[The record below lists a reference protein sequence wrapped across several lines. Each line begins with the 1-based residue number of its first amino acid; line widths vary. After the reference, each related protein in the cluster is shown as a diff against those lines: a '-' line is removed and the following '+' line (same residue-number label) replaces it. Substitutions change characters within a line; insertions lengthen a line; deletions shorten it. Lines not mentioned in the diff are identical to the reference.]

1 MKKIGFIGLGLI
13 GGSIARSIRRV
24 HPDYTI
30 YAYNR
35 SKDSLAAALKDG
47 IIDVVCEE
55 NDPRLG
61 DCDYLFLC
69 TPVEYNLQFLEAMKP
84 ALSKGCILT
93 DVGSVKGDI
102 HRRVEELGL
111 GDIFIGGHPMAG
123 SEKTG
128 FENSTDRLLENAYY
142 IITPGSGIGVDIL
155 TDFTELITSL
165 GAIPLILTC
174 EEHDYITAGV
184 SHLPH
189 IIASALVNLVRNL
202 DTENGHM
209 RMIAAGGFRDITRI
223 ASSSPVMWQQICQE
237 NRENISSVLDEYIRM
252 LIQIRYEIDQ
262 DDGAFIYQMFES
274 SRDYRDSIDVLTR
287 GAIGRVYAI
296 YVDLADEP
304 GGIAAIT
311 ALLATD
317 QINIRNMGI
326 IHNREFEQGVLKI
339 EFYDADT
346 CRRGLNLLQKRN
358 YVVHEA

>member
-13 GGSIARSIRRV
+13 GGSIARTVRRV

-30 YAYNR
+30 LAYNR
-35 SKDSLAAALKDG
+35 SKAALAAALSDG
-47 IIDVVCEE
+47 IIDTVCEE

-61 DCDYLFLC
+61 ECDYLFLC
-69 TPVEYNLQFLEAMKP
+69 TPVEYNLSFLEAVRPILGKN
-84 ALSKGCILT
+84 CILT
-93 DVGSVKGDI
+93 DVGSVKADI
-102 HRRVEELGL
+102 HRKVEELGL

-123 SEKTG
+123 SERSG

-142 IITPGSGIGVDIL
+142 IITPGSGIGVDVL
-155 TDFTELITSL
+155 SDFTELITSL

-189 IIASALVNLVRNL
+189 IIASALVNLIKDL

-209 RMIAAGGFRDITRI
+209 KMIAAGGFRDITRI

-237 NRENISSVLDEYIRM
+237 NRANISSVLDDYIRM
-252 LIQIRYEIDQ
+252 LIQIRYQIDESNV
-262 DDGAFIYQMFES
+262 DFIYRMFES
-274 SRDYRDSIDVLTR
+274 SRDYRDSIDVVS
-287 GAIGRVYAI
+287 GGIIGRVYAM

-304 GGIAAIT
+304 GGIAAIAT
-311 ALLATD
+311 LLAMD
-317 QINIRNMGI
+317 GISIRNLGI

-339 EFYDADT
+339 EFYDADSYS
-346 CRRGLNLLQKRN
+346 RSLALLHKRN
-358 YVVHEA
+358 YTVHEG